1 MNGDGLGDLV
11 VGGRPGAPVNVGA
24 ASLRAHVV
32 FGSTATTDVDLGALG
47 SRGFTIYGTPTG
59 GGQGALTAV
68 GEAERGGDVN
78 GDGLD
83 DIAVEGGMADGGY
96 VVFGARHAEDVNLA
110 ELGTRGFRIVAPRAA
125 PSVAAGDVDGDGADD
140 LQVGAAG
147 ATPAGDPMRYEAG
160 IVFVLYGPLEPDDT
174 PVDPATGATT
184 PGTVTGAPGGGAA
197 TTPHVVPVA
206 PGRKVLVRAA
216 GPREVR
222 LVRRPG
228 HPGLWTAVRYTV
240 PAACVPSCHATVE
253 VRRRAGKR
261 LFADVPISGPLL
273 GRHTGMTL
281 RAGQRPRLWVRLNA
295 AALGRAHWTTTRAF
309 RATPVRVQLTLT
321 PPAGARHVLVRDGS
335 LKAAIHRP

>member
-1 MNGDGLGDLV
+1 M
-11 VGGRPGAPVNVGA
+11 
-24 ASLRAHVV
+24 
-32 FGSTATTDVDLGALG
+32 
-47 SRGFTIYGTPTG
+47 
-59 GGQGALTAV
+59 
-68 GEAERGGDVN
+68 
-78 GDGLD
+78 
-83 DIAVEGGMADGGY
+83 
-96 VVFGARHAEDVNLA
+96 NLA
-110 ELGTRGFRIVAPRAA
+110 ELGTRGFASCTSVE
-125 PSVAAGDVDGDGADD
+125 PSLAAGDVDGDGADD
-140 LQVGAAG
+140 LQVGARG
-147 ATPAGDPMRYEAG
+147 PTPAGDPQRYEAG

-174 PVDPATGATT
+174 PVDPATGGTT
-184 PGTVTGAPGGGAA
+184 TGAVTGAPGGGGA
-197 TTPHVVPVA
+197 TTPHARVPVA
-206 PGRKVLVRAA
+206 AGRKVLVRAA

-295 AALGRAHWTTTRAF
+295 AALGRARWTTTRAF

-321 PPAGARHVLVRDGS
+321 PPAGARHVLVRDDS
-335 LKAAIHRP
+335 